1 MKSFPRMSGVFISF
15 TMYALSHI
23 VMGFVPVSKYMS
35 SGTYCVVED
44 QPVTWFIL
52 ICCPSFGFG
61 MGSNFASN
69 FDDTNVI
76 LDPELIIIDAV
87 GPLIELSLI
96 VALEGCAPRKVV
108 PGSLPVAGLSWIALE
123 VRVLALECP
132 SPLVSCSLSARLTA
146 LVADCGTS
154 DSATLAEHLPSCFPA
169 TGTLLGCFHSLFVS
183 QQMRH
188 RPNN

>member
-44 QPVTWFIL
+44 QPVSWFIL

-108 PGSLPVAGLSWIALE
+108 PGSLPIAGLSWIASE

-146 LVADCGTS
+146 LLADFGTI
-154 DSATLAEHLPSCFPA
+154 DSVTL
-169 TGTLLGCFHSLFVS
+169 
-183 QQMRH
+183 
-188 RPNN
+188 